1 MSDQHVQFLAR
12 LAFLLIVGAILPG
25 GCSGQSN
32 PSKDI
37 GPGPRII
44 SYSATITRTLN
55 DLGLGDRIV
64 AVGLTDPAA
73 PDDLPRVGH
82 FMKPGMEKLLAL
94 EPTDIFVMAGS
105 DQTTGIEAITKL
117 GQQQGYHV
125 HVYAYPR
132 TVQAVLDMIYRLPS
146 ARSDDATPSLGEI
159 MQVEQRARVL
169 REKLQAQLN
178 AMRDVIA
185 SDSEDRPE
193 VLLLFAPASDPG
205 QSAASTYWGVGGR
218 AVYGDLL
225 QQYLQADNVAGG
237 YERSAVEFGSEQLLG
252 MQPEVVLFIGPEQ
265 APLTDLKKDER
276 VALLRG
282 LDIPAVKTG
291 RIYLVTHPHAMLHE
305 GSAIAE
311 VSLALAKA
319 LYPKKAQSLEDR
331 WHEVSDT
338 LATSGDEP

>member
-1 MSDQHVQFLAR
+1 MSDQHVKFLAR
-12 LAFLLIVGAILPG
+12 LVFLLIIGATLIA
-25 GCSGQSN
+25 GCGRQSN

-44 SYSATITRTLN
+44 SYSGTITRTLN
-55 DLGLGDRIV
+55 DLGLGDRII
-64 AVGLTDPAA
+64 AVGMTDPAA
-73 PDDLPRVGH
+73 PDDLPRVGD
-82 FMKPGMEKLLAL
+82 FLKPGMEKLLAL

-105 DQTTGIEAITKL
+105 DQTSGIEAITKL
-117 GQQQGYHV
+117 GQQQGYRV

-132 TVQAVLDMIYRLPS
+132 TVHDVLDMIYKVPL
-146 ARSDDATPSLGEI
+146 ARSDEATPSLGEI
-159 MQVEQRARVL
+159 MQVEQRAKTL

-178 AMRDVIA
+178 AIREVIA
-185 SDSEDRPE
+185 SENEDRPK

-225 QQYLQADNVAGG
+225 QQYLQADNVAGD
-237 YERSAVEFGSEQLLG
+237 YERSAVEFGAEQLLE
-252 MQPEVVLFIGPEQ
+252 MQPEVVLFVGPEQ
-265 APLTDLKKDER
+265 APLTDLEKDER

-282 LDIPAVKTG
+282 LDIPAVRTG

-305 GSAIAE
+305 GSAIAK

-319 LYPKKAQSLEDR
+319 LYPQKAQALDDR
-331 WHEVSDT
+331 WQEVS
-338 LATSGDEP
+338 LAQPASGDQP